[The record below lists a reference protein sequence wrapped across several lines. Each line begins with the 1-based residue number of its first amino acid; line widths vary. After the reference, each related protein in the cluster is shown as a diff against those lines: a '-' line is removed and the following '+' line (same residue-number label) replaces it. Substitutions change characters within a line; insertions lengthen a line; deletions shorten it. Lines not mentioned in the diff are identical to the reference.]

1 MSIDRIKYDDKEIII
16 VGTAHVSRKSAEEVK
31 EIIEGEKPDSVCI
44 ELCDSRYQSLTNR
57 DKWKKMDII
66 KVIKEQKATLLLVNL
81 LLSSFQGRIAQ
92 QLDIKAGQEMIQG
105 IASAREIGA
114 RLVMADRD
122 IRTTFLR
129 IWRSLSFIGKMKLIW
144 VIMISLLNDKEISE
158 EELEKLKTEDIL
170 MTVLNDFSTT
180 FPELKRV
187 LIDERDIY
195 LAQKIKDAPGQ
206 KVVAIVGAGHVP
218 GIRENIN
225 KKHDLSKS
233 LTVPPVSKAV
243 KAIGWALPMLISV
256 FIGSTFF
263 IDTSTGLSQVGAW
276 VLWTGLLAALGTF
289 LAMGHPLSILTAF
302 VAAPFTTLHPLLA
315 AGWFAG
321 LCEAYIRRPNV
332 EDLENLSQDIFTL
345 KGFWSNRVTHILLVV
360 AIANMGASL
369 GTFIGGID
377 IIRKLVGLIGK

>member
-218 GIRENIN
+218 
-225 KKHDLSKS
+225 
-233 LTVPPVSKAV
+233 
-243 KAIGWALPMLISV
+243 
-256 FIGSTFF
+256 
-263 IDTSTGLSQVGAW
+263 
-276 VLWTGLLAALGTF
+276 
-289 LAMGHPLSILTAF
+289 
-302 VAAPFTTLHPLLA
+302 
-315 AGWFAG
+315 
-321 LCEAYIRRPNV
+321 
-332 EDLENLSQDIFTL
+332 
-345 KGFWSNRVTHILLVV
+345 
-360 AIANMGASL
+360 
-369 GTFIGGID
+369 
-377 IIRKLVGLIGK
+377 